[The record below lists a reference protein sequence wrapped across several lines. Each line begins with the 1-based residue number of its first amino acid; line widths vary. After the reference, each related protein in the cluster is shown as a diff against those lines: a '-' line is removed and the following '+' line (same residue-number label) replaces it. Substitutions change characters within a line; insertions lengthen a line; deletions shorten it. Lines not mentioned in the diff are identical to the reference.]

1 MNSQEKMLLRVMFKN
16 KIYKSDG
23 QAFEDLFTSVMNY
36 AEKGFQ
42 SIKPWGNIGDRKN
55 DGYVKR
61 TGTYYQVFAP
71 EEIEK
76 SYPSTVKKLHTDFNG
91 LINQWSPVNSFYFV
105 INDKYKGVNADAEQE
120 IQKIKEGHGLE
131 DAAILT
137 AKDIENKLFELEEDQ
152 IFSIVGLLPDP
163 SNIKNIDYSILNE
176 VIGHIMELPIQPNV
190 EGKMVL
196 PDWDEKIQF
205 NKLSDT
211 VAGYLNTAS
220 FQLHNLESYL
230 SDNSDF
236 VADEL
241 RDKINEVYQQEKA
254 RSSGDQ
260 LFMSMVEQLS
270 PKQTQP
276 YQNTVIIIMAKY
288 FETCDIFEEPKEEEE
303 R

>member
-1 MNSQEKMLLRVMFKN
+1 MNSQEKMLLRIMFKN

-36 AEKGFQ
+36 AEIGFQ

-76 SYPSTVKKLHTDFNG
+76 SYPSSVKKLHTDFKG
-91 LINQWSPVNSFYFV
+91 LIDQWSPVNSFYFV
-105 INDKYKGVNADAEQE
+105 INDKYKGVHADVE
-120 IQKIKEGHGLE
+120 QKIQRIKEDYGLK

-163 SNIKNIDYSILNE
+163 ANIKNIDYSILNE
-176 VIGHIMELPIQPNV
+176 VIGHIMGLPIQPNV
-190 EGKMVL
+190 DGKIIL
-196 PDWDEKIQF
+196 PDWDKKIKF
-205 NKLSDT
+205 NKLSDM

-220 FQLHNLESYL
+220 YQQKNLETYL
-230 SDNSDF
+230 SDNGNF
-236 VADEL
+236 VADVL
-241 RDKINEVYQQEKA
+241 RDKINEVYLQEKEK
-254 RSSGDQ
+254 SSGDQ

-288 FETCDIFEEPKEEEE
+288 FEACDIFEEPKEGDE
-303 R
+303 

>member
-1 MNSQEKMLLRVMFKN
+1 MKGIVGMNSQEKMILRLMFQN
-16 KIYKSDG
+16 KIYNCDG

-55 DGYVKR
+55 DGYVNK

-76 SYPSTVKKLHTDFNG
+76 SYPNTVKKIHRDFNG
-91 LINQWSPVNSFYFV
+91 LIEQWSPVNSFYFV

-120 IQKIKEGHGLE
+120 IQRIKENHGLE
-131 DAAILT
+131 NAAILT
-137 AKDIENKLFELEEDQ
+137 AKDIENTLFELEEDQ
-152 IFSIVGLLPDP
+152 IFSIVGMPPDP

-176 VIGHIMELPIQPNV
+176 VIAHIMELPLQTNID
-190 EGKMVL
+190 EKMVL

-205 NKLSDT
+205 NNLSDP

-220 FQLHNLESYL
+220 YQLYNLEAYL
-230 SDNSDF
+230 SDKMND
-236 VADEL
+236 
-241 RDKINEVYQQEKA
+241 VYQQEKTNK
-254 RSSGDQ
+254 SGDQ
-260 LFMSMVEQLS
+260 LFMAMVQQLS
-270 PKQTQP
+270 PKQTQA